1 MAAQRVKGDWITL
14 ASPCQSDRLFTSIVQ
29 GYWMITPEITDIT
42 YSWVTQCWRFV
53 DIIRPFSLSP
63 SLAKL
68 FPYGIQLLSGF
79 EHL

>member
-1 MAAQRVKGDWITL
+1 MGGRHGPR
-14 ASPCQSDRLFTSIVQ
+14 S
-29 GYWMITPEITDIT
+29 EITDIT

-63 SLAKL
+63 TPAKL
-68 FPYGIQLLSGF
+68 IANGFQLLSGF